1 MLSRAWGTESK
12 LELSTLCNVRF
23 RVLGSGFRVD
33 MFCHG
38 QGSPKSPEGKSQHL
52 PNRSVFFSK
61 KGGPWVPLGTPKRL
75 LCGPRP
81 KWSSLFKSYV
91 PALIDWKIA
100 VYGLLATTCRTDSR
114 LHRQHASQQRFAQNP
129 KVSRS
134 SSLTRTQE
142 LSRIIVLICLHPS
155 PLKAWK
161 PQTLSQPKPRWAS

>member
-1 MLSRAWGTESK
+1 MDKALLSPQRESFNTCQI
-12 LELSTLCNVRF
+12 E
-23 RVLGSGFRVD
+23 VL
-33 MFCHG
+33 
-38 QGSPKSPEGKSQHL
+38 
-52 PNRSVFFSK
+52 FSK
-61 KGGPWVPLGTPKRL
+61 KRGLWVPLGTPKRL

-81 KWSSLFKSYV
+81 KWRSLFKSYV

-100 VYGLLATTCRTDSR
+100 VYGLLATSCRTDSR

-142 LSRIIVLICLHPS
+142 LSRIIVLMCLHPS